1 MRDFRLSKNSPS
13 FRKIS
18 RLLSRG
24 LRLLLLA
31 LLIIGVRGLSVFR
44 ADDGTTAQQAQSQ
57 SGSAQEVATT
67 KKPTG
72 ETGAEPLL
80 LDDSDSNNL
89 HVEGMADNSRCQV
102 CHLNLVTEELAL
114 KHARAGVGC
123 AKCHGESDAH
133 IADESWAS
141 GGNGTPPDIMFP
153 RDKIAIGCMSCHNA
167 EQVFVKAEK
176 HKPDAWLIAYE
187 VKTCTECHGKHRL
200 PSRKCK
206 WKIGCLLR
214 ITN

>member
-1 MRDFRLSKNSPS
+1 MTDFEPGQHSPPFSRITRRLQ
-13 FRKIS
+13 
-18 RLLSRG
+18 RG
-24 LRLLLLA
+24 RRLLLLI
-31 LLIIGVRGLSVFR
+31 LLIISVRGLSVFR
-44 ADDGTTAQQAQSQ
+44 AEDGTAQQQAQSQ
-57 SGSAQEVATT
+57 SGNAQQAATIT
-67 KKPTG
+67 KPSGQTNG
-72 ETGAEPLL
+72 EPLL
-80 LDDSDSNNL
+80 LDDGDLNNV

-114 KHARAGVGC
+114 KHAMAGVGC

-141 GGNGTPPDIMFP
+141 GGNGTPPEVMFP
-153 RDKIAIGCMSCHNA
+153 RDKIGTGCMSCHNA

-187 VKTCTECHGKHRL
+187 VTTCTECHGKHRI

-206 WKIGCLLR
+206 WK
-214 ITN
+214 